1 MKNFN
6 LLILYFCTVLTMC
19 VMYATQPLQP
29 HFEQILEISKFQA
42 SIFTTAILVPLAFAS
57 IIYGYFLEK
66 ISIRKVLIGVFFI
79 FSVSEFIFAFCD
91 SYAVMISIRIMQG
104 FIVPATLTGIMSYI
118 SQSVSH
124 TKVASAMG
132 AYIGIT
138 IAGGFIGRFL
148 SGFFTDVFGWRFFFI
163 LLGILTLIACVL
175 LLKTLDEI
183 KTKFVKPRLRN
194 ISQILSIPRN
204 IYIYL
209 AIFGVFFV
217 FQAVLNILPFELV
230 RLDGAF
236 SGSKTGFMYV
246 GYIIGIFISFNVA
259 KIVNLSKTASNAI
272 FIGIIIY
279 IISLGFLTIE
289 SFYAIFA
296 SMLVFYAGSF
306 TAHSVATAHVNKK
319 ATSHK
324 GITNGLYVS
333 FYYAGGALGSFV
345 PGVIYEFGGWNM
357 FLSALAILLCVSLF
371 FIWKLKK
378 YEKSKNLS

>member
-1 MKNFN
+1 
-6 LLILYFCTVLTMC
+6 MC

-79 FSVSEFIFAFCD
+79 FSVSEFIFAFANLY
-91 SYAVMISIRIMQG
+91 SLMISIRIMQG
-104 FIVPATLTGIMSYI
+104 FIVPAALTGIMSYI

-148 SGFFTDVFGWRFFFI
+148 SGFFTDIFGWRFFFVV
-163 LLGILTLIACVL
+163 LGILTLIATIL
-175 LLKTLDEI
+175 LTKTLDEI
-183 KTKFVKPRLRN
+183 QTKFVKPRLKN
-194 ISQILSIPRN
+194 IVQILSIPRN
-204 IYIYL
+204 SLIFL

-236 SGSKTGFMYV
+236 SGSKTGFMYA

-259 KIVNLSKTASNAI
+259 KIVNLCKTAPNAI
-272 FIGIIIY
+272 ILGILIY
-279 IISLGFLTIE
+279 IASLQFLRIE
-289 SFYAIFA
+289 NFYAIFI
-296 SMLVFYAGSF
+296 SMLVFYLGSF
-306 TAHSVATAHVNKK
+306 IAHPVATAFVNKR

-333 FYYAGGALGSFV
+333 FYYAGGALGSFA
-345 PGVIYEFGGWNM
+345 PGMIYEFGGWNM
-357 FLSALAILLCVSLF
+357 FLSSLSLLLCLSLF

-378 YEKSKNLS
+378 YEKSKILSK